1 MKIERNFLRRL
12 GNLLGIKKKSR
23 KYSYLKQIKN
33 KEFYIMKKKLYK
45 SVKNRK
51 FTGVCGGIEEYFD
64 IDSSIVNSMACFDF
78 LCRNGSTDLYYLCD
92 SSILMNKI
100 FLKFLNR

>member
-12 GNLLGIKKKSR
+12 RNLLAIKKKSR

-45 SVKNRK
+45 SVKDRK
-51 FTGVCGGIEEYFD
+51 LTGVCGGIAEYFD
-64 IDSSIVNSMACFDF
+64 IDSSIVRIVWLVLI
-78 LCRNGSTDLYYLCD
+78 LCAGTGLLAYIICAIVLDDNP
-92 SSILMNKI
+92 NE
-100 FLKFLNR
+100 